1 MDFAHS
7 LKRSLFVALFII
19 CTLCPLFFA
28 QAQGNSGIGLKPATI
43 EGPATPGETQVHKM
57 SITNLSDVSQTYYLF
72 TRDIVGVEGAG
83 VPIFADEDQEKTGYE
98 MSEWVS
104 LDTTEISIGPKEE
117 KEVTITIAI
126 PENATPC
133 SHFGGVFVS
142 LEPPRMRATGA
153 SVGYEVANIISLRVA
168 GECVVN
174 AQIRSFSTG
183 NFIYGKPVVDF
194 NARIENKGS
203 TLVRPIGPL
212 EIYNMFGKKVALLTM
227 NENKSG
233 IFPGTERG
241 FQVTWEHDGQGFG
254 RYEAI
259 VSMIYG
265 DQGRQSTISSTA
277 SFWILP
283 MNIILP
289 ALGVLAVIL
298 LIAFV
303 SVKLYINRAIRG
315 FSGARRIVR
324 RRRGGGMSALLLVV
338 VVMLGV
344 TALFLI
350 VLLALFA

>member
-1 MDFAHS
+1 
-7 LKRSLFVALFII
+7 
-19 CTLCPLFFA
+19 
-28 QAQGNSGIGLKPATI
+28 
-43 EGPATPGETQVHKM
+43 
-57 SITNLSDVSQTYYLF
+57 
-72 TRDIVGVEGAG
+72 
-83 VPIFADEDQEKTGYE
+83 
-98 MSEWVS
+98 
-104 LDTTEISIGPKEE
+104 
-117 KEVTITIAI
+117 
-126 PENATPC
+126 
-133 SHFGGVFVS
+133 
-142 LEPPRMRATGA
+142 
-153 SVGYEVANIISLRVA
+153 
-168 GECVVN
+168 VVN

-194 NARIENKGS
+194 HARIENKGS

-212 EIYNMFGKKVALLTM
+212 EVYNMFGKKVALLTM
-227 NENKSG
+227 NESKSG
-233 IFPGTERG
+233 IFPATERS
-241 FQVTWEHDGQGFG
+241 FQVTWEHDGPGFG

-315 FSGARRIVR
+315 ISGSRRIVR
-324 RRRGGGMSALLLVV
+324 RRKSGISALLLAV
-338 VVMLGV
+338 VVMLVV

-350 VLLALFA
+350 ILLALFA